1 MFYNAYVKPHFDYCN
16 TVWSNTSSGN
26 INKISKLQR
35 RACKL
40 ILAQDYTDIQEALER
55 LNILSFDQIIFLNK
69 AKLVYKVCNNL
80 APVYLHD
87 LFQIRDINLDNTTS
101 NLRSVGST

>member
-1 MFYNAYVKPHFDYCN
+1 MFYNAYVKPHFDDCN

-40 ILAQDYTDIQEALER
+40 ILAQSYTDIQEALER

-69 AKLVYKVCNNL
+69 AKLMYKVYNNL
-80 APVYLHD
+80 APVYLHE
-87 LFQIRDINLDNTTS
+87 LFQMRDINL
-101 NLRSVGST
+101 